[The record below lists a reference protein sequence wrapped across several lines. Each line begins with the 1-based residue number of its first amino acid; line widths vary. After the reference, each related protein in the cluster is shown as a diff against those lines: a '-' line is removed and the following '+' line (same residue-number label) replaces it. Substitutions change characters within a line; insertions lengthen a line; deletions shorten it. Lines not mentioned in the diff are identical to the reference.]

1 MHGSKAPQL
10 DLTQGLAL
18 VEYLSA
24 GNTLAESMGQ
34 SVESLEALYAIGFT
48 WYNQAKYDEAKRVFA
63 HLMTANHV
71 DRRFSNGFAACLHMQ
86 RDHAEAI
93 RFYTIA
99 SILDLTDP
107 EPPMHIAECHLALG
121 DRTQARNSINYGL
134 TQARAHK
141 EHQRFVARLESMLGF
156 LDGAP
161 AGAGTAAASTVT
173 MNERQP
179 TGETR

>member
-1 MHGSKAPQL
+1 MYATEALMP
-10 DLTQGLAL
+10 DMAQGLAL
-18 VEYLSA
+18 IDYLSA

-48 WYNQAKYDEAKRVFA
+48 LYDQAKYDEAKRVFA

-107 EPPMHIAECHLALG
+107 EPPMHIAECYLALG
-121 DRTQARNSINYGL
+121 DRAQARNSVNYGL

-141 EHQRFVARLESMLGF
+141 EHQRFVARLEAMLGF

-161 AGAGTAAASTVT
+161 LAGSAPVVAPA
-173 MNERQP
+173 P
-179 TGETR
+179 